1 MNLTWLYV
9 GVLYGVCVWLLRREG
24 AALTTPANVAFPRRV
39 AGLFFV
45 LVLLFL
51 WRPLTQDVTIIPAD
65 VIKLTPPFSEIR
77 APGRPPVDKYQ
88 VSNLNLHDLTM
99 QVIPWTHQVRES
111 WRRFE
116 VPLWNDSAGSGYPL
130 LANGQSTPLSPF
142 HLLTLPLS
150 LNHAQTAEAAMRLLV
165 ALVLTFLFCR
175 TRYSLFASVV
185 ASVVYA
191 FSTWM
196 TTWLQ
201 FPIASASAFLPGVL
215 LAIEKLIDG
224 VTRRRFVIA
233 TLMFAATVLSGH
245 PETVFHVGLI
255 AAPFGLWV
263 ALIEKR
269 VFKPLLSVAAA
280 SGVAALIA
288 SPFLVPFAE
297 AVLRSQ
303 RFAEVS
309 APRDITPPFS
319 DFFSAVLLLQ
329 PRFFGHLPIERPW
342 GPTTLESICG
352 FAGVL
357 AIASTIAAAIFIVV
371 RRRFRQRETLY
382 VLGAIC
388 SLAIILGWPYITPLF
403 HAIAGLAPPMRM
415 RLGICWFGAILI
427 AAVIDWTRRDSRVP
441 LLLGTLAVSAT
452 MFWFLRTVPFPSPSH
467 RITAILSLL
476 PSVAVLA
483 ALTIPRVHFQAAAL
497 LTVVELWAAIAHW
510 HPVLPSRELYP
521 RTPLVA
527 ALQSLQA
534 RESAPFRI
542 LGTGGQVYPNVTAM
556 WGMEDVRVH
565 DPMADNRYV
574 TLLAQTVNWN
584 PADYYAKWND
594 TASPLLDFLNVRYV
608 VADRELTDSR
618 YTQLYAGIDGRIYE
632 NRTVLPRF
640 YAVRNVLLGGSLR
653 EHADY
658 RYTAIVDRLPRR
670 FQSELTAPWTTAD
683 ASVAIERHSV
693 DRYTLRISAPRTT
706 LVVSSI
712 PNWPG
717 WRVPFPVVEVN
728 GPFLGFIVPAG
739 THEVSVDY
747 RPVSFY
753 ASSVAAIVTLLG
765 LALYLRR
772 SRIAV

>member
-1 MNLTWLYV
+1 
-9 GVLYGVCVWLLRREG
+9 
-24 AALTTPANVAFPRRV
+24 
-39 AGLFFV
+39 
-45 LVLLFL
+45 
-51 WRPLTQDVTIIPAD
+51 
-65 VIKLTPPFSEIR
+65 
-77 APGRPPVDKYQ
+77 
-88 VSNLNLHDLTM
+88 
-99 QVIPWTHQVRES
+99 
-111 WRRFE
+111 

-150 LNHAQTAEAAMRLLV
+150 LDHAQTAEAAMRLLL

-185 ASVVYA
+185 AAVVYA

-196 TTWLQ
+196 TNWLQ

-215 LAIEKLIDG
+215 LAIEKLLDSA
-224 VTRRRFVIA
+224 TRRRFLIA

-269 VFKPLLSVAAA
+269 EHSAQCRSHGLASVAAA
-280 SGVAALIA
+280 SLAAALIA

-309 APRDITPPFS
+309 APRNITPPFS

-357 AIASTIAAAIFIVV
+357 AIASTIAAAIFIVL
-371 RRRFRQRETLY
+371 RRRFRDRETLY
-382 VLGAIC
+382 VLGALC
-388 SLAIILGWPYITPLF
+388 SLAIILGWPYVTPLF
-403 HAIAGLAPPMRM
+403 HAVAGLAPPMRM

-427 AAVIDWTRRDSRVP
+427 AAVIDWTGRDTRVP
-441 LLLGTLAVSAT
+441 LLIGTLAVSAT

-476 PSVAVLA
+476 PSVAVLF

-527 ALQSLQA
+527 ALQRLKAQS
-534 RESAPFRI
+534 SAPFRI
-542 LGTGGQVYPNVTAM
+542 LGTGGQVYPNVTAI
-556 WGMEDVRVH
+556 WGLEDVRVH
-565 DPMADNRYV
+565 DPMADTRYV

-584 PADYYAKWND
+584 PGDYYAKWND
-594 TASPLLDFLNVRYV
+594 TESPLLDFLNVQYV
-608 VADRELTDSR
+608 VINRELTGPR
-618 YTQLYAGIDGRIYE
+618 YTLRHAGIDGRIYE
-632 NRTVLPRF
+632 NRNVLPRF

-653 EHADY
+653 EHTDY

-683 ASVAIERHSV
+683 ATVAIERHSV
-693 DRYTLRISAPRTT
+693 DRYTLRIHAPRTT
-706 LVVSSI
+706 LIVSSI

-717 WRVPFPVVEVN
+717 WRVPFPIVDVN

-739 THEVSVDY
+739 THEVKVQY
-747 RPVSFY
+747 RPISFY
-753 ASSVAAIVTLLG
+753 GPCAVSVLTLL
-765 LALYLRR
+765 ALIVYLQRSSRTARLRR
-772 SRIAV
+772 